1 MTPPEPKT
9 HSLLS
14 PSAAYRWMEC
24 PASAKINYLAA
35 QSGQAPPPSP
45 AALQGQHAH
54 SLAEQW
60 LVSGAGHQ
68 NPPVAVDEALRRS
81 DDPDLRPALETYVS
95 TVRSIAARGEL
106 LGIERRLTIP
116 FLPPE
121 HGQAQGGTVDA
132 LAYDAAARTLYVI
145 DLKYGFVPVEVRRSD
160 GSPNR
165 QLGLYAAGALYE
177 TRHPVERVSMVI
189 VQPRAHHW
197 GGTVRWHE
205 VSVSDLMAHVPEYR
219 MAAEKAMTADLE
231 DRVAG
236 EWCRYCA
243 VAGQCPAQL
252 AMAQAT
258 VQSMIQ
264 DDMKVDVAPIR
275 VMDNEAL
282 SWVLK
287 NRKPIEQ
294 FLEAAETEALLRIG
308 KGETVPGFAKG
319 SVNTR
324 MKFDTNH
331 PFIKHVNKAGDWL
344 RSNFANALK
353 VQHPQDYEALAAGV
367 RDIVP
372 EYTDIESVD
381 HFLNTL
387 LKYALPAISEL
398 PVGMRNRLETIG
410 VIIKPEGAAKIVPA
424 QGAVNTRMKFDVNPP
439 PNTVDHTIARYLQN
453 QQSSKP
459 KRNAS
464 PSTQATIYPPNL
476 KK

>member
-1 MTPPEPKT
+1 MTVPAPQT

-14 PSAAYRWMEC
+14 PSAAYRWTEC
-24 PASAKINYLAA
+24 PASAKINHLAA
-35 QSGQAPPPSP
+35 QSGQAPPPSA
-45 AALQGQHAH
+45 AALEGQHAH

-60 LVSGAGHQ
+60 LKSGHDHT
-68 NPPVAVDEALRRS
+68 NPPAAVDEVLQRS
-81 DDPDLRPALETYVS
+81 DDPDLRPALETYVN

-106 LGIERRLTIP
+106 LGIERRVAIP

-121 HGQAQGGTVDA
+121 NGKAQGGTVDA
-132 LAYDAAARTLYVI
+132 LAYDASAKTLYVI
-145 DLKYGFVPVEVRRSD
+145 DLKYGYVPVEVRRPD
-160 GSPNR
+160 GSPNH

-177 TRHPVERVSMVI
+177 TAYPVERVNMVI

-205 VSVSDLMAHVPEYR
+205 VSVPDLMAHVPEYR
-219 MAAEKAMTADLE
+219 MAAEKAMAADLE

-236 EWCRYCA
+236 DWCRYCA

-258 VQSMIQ
+258 VQSLIQ
-264 DDMKVDVAPIR
+264 DDMQVDVAPIR

-324 MKFDTNH
+324 MKFDIEH
-331 PFIKHVNKAGDWL
+331 PFIKHVHKAGGLL
-344 RSNFANALK
+344 RNSFANALK

-381 HFLNTL
+381 SFLNTL
-387 LKYALPAISEL
+387 LEYALPAIPNLHS
-398 PVGMRNRLETIG
+398 GTRYRLEAIG
-410 VIIKPEGAAKIVPA
+410 VIIKPEGAAKLIPA
-424 QGAVNTRMKFDVNPP
+424 SAPVSQTADAI
-439 PNTVDHTIARYLQN
+439 DDIIAWYSQN
-453 QQSSKP
+453 RQPSKP
-459 KRNAS
+459 KRNAT
-464 PSTQATIYPPNL
+464 PSMQTSIYPPNL
-476 KK
+476 TK